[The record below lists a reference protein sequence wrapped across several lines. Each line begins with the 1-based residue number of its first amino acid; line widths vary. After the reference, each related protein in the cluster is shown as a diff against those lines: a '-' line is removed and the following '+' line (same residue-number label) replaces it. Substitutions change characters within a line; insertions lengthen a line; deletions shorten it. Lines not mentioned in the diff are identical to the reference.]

1 MIHFIKP
8 AIFILTMCQLCSLGR
23 AQQDYRID
31 EVTEWNLQTVTV
43 RKEINEATDDAKA
56 GLNYR
61 EKRITVRKP
70 VTEELVR
77 VEQNIVY
84 KPVLIPNAVQP
95 ITPFPT
101 PGLGIPQRRL
111 QWTPGGYR
119 VDPISGQTTF
129 QRGALR
135 WNKNATNSLAY
146 QNAQPNM
153 PAYTYQPEVVETR
166 TPVTVTRY
174 VDEVVTQRIPLERK
188 VTNETTE
195 KLVAVKVRYKTPI
208 NSVGEAIGPTERIVV
223 PNDDSPMDT
232 VPALNSVTDEVTFRA
247 DKEIE
252 GATKKSNISVLK
264 PITPSNTPE
273 GFTGVLKPITK
284 PKPSVTSETVE
295 SNFKEITPVDA
306 KFSEQIIETS
316 SQPIIENETVAPA
329 LGSSMKSIWN
339 K

>member
-1 MIHFIKP
+1 MIYFIKP
-8 AIFILTMCQLCSLGR
+8 TIFLLTLCQLCSLGR

-43 RKEINEATDDAKA
+43 RKEINEATEDAKA

-70 VTEELVR
+70 VTEDLVR

-84 KPVLIPNAVQP
+84 KPVLIPNAVPP
-95 ITPFPT
+95 ITPVPT
-101 PGLGIPQRRL
+101 PRLGIPQRRL

-135 WNKNATNSLAY
+135 WNTNATNSLAY

-195 KLVAVKVRYKTPI
+195 KLVAVRVRYKTPI
-208 NSVGEAIGPTERIVV
+208 NSVGEVIGPTERIVV
-223 PNDDSPMDT
+223 PDDDSPMDT

-264 PITPSNTPE
+264 PITPSSTPE

-284 PKPSVTSETVE
+284 PEPSVTSETVE
-295 SNFKEITPVDA
+295 SNFKEITPVNA